1 MVPSMRTRHVSA
13 VLVVC
18 AAAAILV
25 GAATAASVQVTVHAA
40 SHAPKVNKPWPVTVT
55 ATEAGKPVA
64 ATLTMQILFSGTPV
78 GKIDN
83 GRVYHFVGTWKEKAG
98 NEITF
103 PAASRGEPLTVQF
116 IVKAAGQTIRKNW
129 SIKVQ

>member
-1 MVPSMRTRHVSA
+1 MRYLGS
-13 VLVVC
+13 VLVAC
-18 AAAAILV
+18 AASAALA
-25 GAATAASVQVTVHAA
+25 GPAAAASVQVTVHAVN
-40 SHAPKVNKPWPVTVT
+40 HAPKINKPWPVTVT
-55 ATEAGKPVA
+55 VTQAGKPVA
-64 ATLTMQILFSGTPV
+64 ATLTMQILFNGIPV

-103 PAASRGEPLTVQF
+103 PAASRGQPLTVQF
-116 IVKAAGQTIRKNW
+116 IIRAAGQTIRKNW

>member
-1 MVPSMRTRHVSA
+1 MRMRHVSA

-18 AAAAILV
+18 AAAATLV
-25 GAATAASVQVTVHAA
+25 GAAAAASVQVTVHAA
-40 SHAPKVNKPWPVTVT
+40 NHAPKVNKPWPVTVT
-55 ATEAGKPVA
+55 VTEAGKLVA
-64 ATLTMQILFSGTPV
+64 ATLTMQILFSGIPV

-83 GRVYHFVGTWKEKAG
+83 GRVYHFVGTWKERAG

-103 PAASRGEPLTVQF
+103 PAASRGVPLTVQF
-116 IVKAAGQTIRKNW
+116 IVKAVAQTIRKNW